1 MVQKYIIDKTDLPKL
16 IQGEELALTQGS
28 KYRAFCIEINE
39 KLTNGDVIKALF
51 PNGSYGTNGNEVH
64 VFGIGG
70 NGILVFTKDWWN
82 ALYKAGDTDA
92 DSN

>member
-51 PNGSYGTNGNEVH
+51 PDSELHKESDYAYLTISKGVYLEDRDGS
-64 VFGIGG
+64 
-70 NGILVFTKDWWN
+70 WWN
-82 ALYKAGDTDA
+82 APYKEIENDR
-92 DSN
+92 